1 LKRTRR
7 FSIEIEHREITL
19 YTAAAHPSAAFTCP
33 GDPISF
39 PSAAALL
46 GHSTASLAAALTDGS
61 VHFHR
66 LPDGQLVLCTLPP
79 PPPPPRPA
87 DA

>member
-1 LKRTRR
+1 MKRTRR
-7 FSIEIEHREITL
+7 LSIEIEHREITL
-19 YTAAAHPSAAFTCP
+19 YTTAAKPSAALTCC

-39 PSAAALL
+39 ASAAALL
-46 GHSTASLAAALTDGS
+46 GHSTASLAAAFVDGS

-79 PPPPPRPA
+79 LPEPPTH
-87 DA
+87 